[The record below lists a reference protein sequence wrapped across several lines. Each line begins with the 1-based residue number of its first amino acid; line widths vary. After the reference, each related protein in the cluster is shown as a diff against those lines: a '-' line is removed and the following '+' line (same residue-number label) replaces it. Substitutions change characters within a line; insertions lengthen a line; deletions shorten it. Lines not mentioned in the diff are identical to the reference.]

1 PTRPRWPGHRRADV
15 SWRVGIVHTTKVT
28 YSGAAR
34 ASYNE
39 CRMTPP
45 TLGRQTALATSVR
58 TGSNVPIWSY
68 RDYWGTTVSSF
79 DIQEPHEELL
89 VKASATVQTSPARPA
104 PAPRPW
110 PELRAAAGDSYVL
123 EYLGETSRT
132 TMDPEVVA
140 AVAGRVAGADPA
152 EAASEIVAWVHE
164 QVSYVPGSTG
174 VQTSAQEAWDAGQ
187 GVCQDMAHISVA
199 LLRAAGLPA
208 RYVSGY
214 LHPDPKADP
223 GRPGAGRAH
232 PGPSTGPASGWPA
245 TRPTWPRWPSGTW
258 CWAGAGTT
266 PTCPR
271 YGASTAAR
279 PAWPSKSPWSSPGS
293 PRSGPL
299 RS

>member
-1 PTRPRWPGHRRADV
+1 MG
-15 SWRVGIVHTTKVT
+15 WRVGVVHTTKVT

-45 TLGRQTALATSVR
+45 TMTRQTALATSVR

-68 RDYWGTTVSSF
+68 RDYFGTTVSSF

-89 VKASATVQTSPARPA
+89 VKASATVQTSAAPPA
-104 PAPRPW
+104 PVPLPW
-110 PELRAAAGDSYVL
+110 TELRQQAAQSYVL
-123 EYLGETSRT
+123 EYLRETRRT
-132 TMDPEVVA
+132 TMDDDVVA

-152 EAASEIVAWVHE
+152 EAAGEIIKWLRE
-164 QVSYVPGSTG
+164 KVSYVAGSTG

-214 LHPDPKADP
+214 LHPDPKAE
-223 GRPGAGRAH
+223 PGAAVAGQSHAWAEYWTGEWVACDPTNLAPVGERHVVIGRGRDYADVS
-232 PGPSTGPASGWPA
+232 PLKGIYSGAPSVAMEVTVEV
-245 TRPTWPRWPSGTW
+245 TRL
-258 CWAGAGTT
+258 A
-266 PTCPR
+266 
-271 YGASTAAR
+271 
-279 PAWPSKSPWSSPGS
+279 
-293 PRSGPL
+293 
-299 RS
+299 

>member
-1 PTRPRWPGHRRADV
+1 MG
-15 SWRVGIVHTTKVT
+15 WRVGVVHTTKVT

-45 TLGRQTALATSVR
+45 TMTRQTALATSVR

-68 RDYWGTTVSSF
+68 RDYFGTTVSSF

-89 VKASATVQTSPARPA
+89 VKASATVQTSAAPPA
-104 PAPRPW
+104 PVPLPW
-110 PELRAAAGDSYVL
+110 TELRQQAAQSYVL
-123 EYLGETSRT
+123 EYLRETRRT
-132 TMDPEVVA
+132 TMDDDVVA

-152 EAASEIVAWVHE
+152 EAAGEIIKWLRE
-164 QVSYVPGSTG
+164 KVSYVAGSTG

-214 LHPDPKADP
+214 LHPDPKAA
-223 GRPGAGRAH
+223 PGAAVAGQSHAWAEYWTGEWVACDPTNLAPVGERHVVIGRGRDYADVS
-232 PGPSTGPASGWPA
+232 PLKGIYSGAPSVAMEVTVEV
-245 TRPTWPRWPSGTW
+245 TRL
-258 CWAGAGTT
+258 A
-266 PTCPR
+266 
-271 YGASTAAR
+271 
-279 PAWPSKSPWSSPGS
+279 
-293 PRSGPL
+293 
-299 RS
+299 

>member
-1 PTRPRWPGHRRADV
+1 MG
-15 SWRVGIVHTTKVT
+15 WRVGVVHTTKVT
-28 YSGAAR
+28 YRGTAR

-45 TLGRQTALATSVR
+45 TMSRQTALATAVR

-89 VKASATVQTSPARPA
+89 VQASATVQTSAAPPA
-104 PAPRPW
+104 PTPLPW
-110 PELRAAAGDSYVL
+110 IKLRERAAESYVL
-123 EYLGETSRT
+123 EYLAETKRT
-132 TMDPEVVA
+132 TMDDDVMA

-152 EAASEIVAWVHE
+152 EAASEIITWLRE
-164 QVSYVPGSTG
+164 KVSYVAGSTG

-214 LHPDPKADP
+214 LHPDPKAE
-223 GRPGAGRAH
+223 PGAAVAGQSHAWAEYWTGEWVACDPTNLAPVGERHVVIGRGRDYSDVSPLKGIYSGA
-232 PGPSTGPASGWPA
+232 PSVAMEVKVEI
-245 TRPTWPRWPSGTW
+245 TRL
-258 CWAGAGTT
+258 A
-266 PTCPR
+266 
-271 YGASTAAR
+271 
-279 PAWPSKSPWSSPGS
+279 
-293 PRSGPL
+293 
-299 RS
+299 